1 LKTRIF
7 SFNNRGPKLSCLI
20 INCQELKCLKAAC
33 LPVRFLAY
41 SENIENTQEQKAS
54 ENDSN
59 VQEASEQVQ
68 QPAEEQSVEK
78 VDDAQEAPK
87 EVSEEAPKETPKEAP
102 VSKAEKVKAS
112 EKAVAAE
119 SEAPEIIEKVISIN
133 RITKVTKGGK
143 KLSFSALVVVGD
155 TRGNV
160 GYSLSKAAEVAIAIR
175 KAMATAKKNMI
186 KIPMRGTT
194 IPHEIIGQ
202 CSGSRV
208 LLKPAS
214 DGTGVIASGPVRA
227 VCDGAGIHN
236 ILTKCHR
243 SNNPINVVKAT
254 INGLSRLK
262 TRGGVLNE

>member
-1 LKTRIF
+1 MSKENKEHSDEIKNSKERNKHEYDSDF
-7 SFNNRGPKLSCLI
+7 KKAPNRKR
-20 INCQELKCLKAAC
+20 E
-33 LPVRFLAY
+33 
-41 SENIENTQEQKAS
+41 IE
-54 ENDSN
+54 
-59 VQEASEQVQ
+59 
-68 QPAEEQSVEK
+68 EEQSEEELEEYQK
-78 VDDAQEAPK
+78 STKNGTEAKEEELSGKKDTTAEK
-87 EVSEEAPKETPKEAP
+87 EVSET
-102 VSKAEKVKAS
+102 V
-112 EKAVAAE
+112 
-119 SEAPEIIEKVISIN
+119 EKVISIN

-160 GYSLSKAAEVAIAIR
+160 GYSLSKASEVSIAIR

-194 IPHEIIGQ
+194 IPHEIIGR

-214 DGTGVIASGPVRA
+214 EGTGVIASGPVRA

-254 INGLSRLK
+254 INGLTRLK
-262 TRGGVLNE
+262 TAESLNE

>member
-1 LKTRIF
+1 MNKVNDEQ
-7 SFNNRGPKLSCLI
+7 SKN
-20 INCQELKCLKAAC
+20 INQEKK
-33 LPVRFLAY
+33 VV
-41 SENIENTQEQKAS
+41 ETAS
-54 ENDSN
+54 TKDSKSDSN
-59 VQEASEQVQ
+59 
-68 QPAEEQSVEK
+68 
-78 VDDAQEAPK
+78 APK
-87 EVSEEAPKETPKEAP
+87 AFSQKQGSSRNLNNSGKSNNFRRDAKGDNRKED
-102 VSKAEKVKAS
+102 SDG
-112 EKAVAAE
+112 
-119 SEAPEIIEKVISIN
+119 PEILEKVISIN

-155 TRGNV
+155 TCGNV
-160 GYSLSKAAEVAIAIR
+160 GYSLSKAAEVSIAIR
-175 KAMATAKKNMI
+175 KAMITAKKNMV

-202 CSGSRV
+202 CGGSRV

-254 INGLSRLK
+254 INGLTRLK
-262 TRGGVLNE
+262 PITVKTEG